1 MTSDAAAEPG
11 PANPVLSLLR
21 ERRSV
26 RAFSGQHVAQEDL
39 RQILLAT
46 RQAPGSINAQG
57 LSLVVVRDPERIR
70 AVAQIAGGQPQ
81 VAGADVVVV
90 FVIDFHRTGLAAER
104 HGREQVVQRSAEGI
118 LVGAVDAGIAL
129 ATFQTAAHCLGYAT
143 TAIGGIRNNPA
154 GLIELLGLPE
164 HTFPVVAS
172 TLGVAGPESSVQ
184 IKPRMPLESYA
195 MEERYDEEAVA
206 PGAPGPTTRRCGPG
220 GTSRAWRRWA
230 PGPRTPPRP
239 TPPTTSPRWRPPWR
253 HRGSAS
259 STAPRPAPDS
269 PSEPGC
275 RRDDRAPRPGGAVG
289 VEHSSASAWSGTG
302 RRASET
308 PSR

>member
-26 RAFSGQHVAQEDL
+26 RAFTGEHVDQEDL

-46 RQAPGSINAQG
+46 RQAPSSINAQG

-70 AVAQIAGGQPQ
+70 AVAEIAGGQPQ

-90 FVIDFHRTGLAAER
+90 FVIDYHRTGLAADQ
-104 HGREQVVQRSAEGI
+104 HGRQQVVQRSAEGV

-129 ATFQTAAHCLGYAT
+129 ATFQTAAHSLGYAT
-143 TAIGGIRNNPA
+143 TAIGGIRNDPA

-172 TLGVAGPESSVQ
+172 TLGAPDPEKLPRV
-184 IKPRMPLESYA
+184 KPRLPLESYA

-206 PGAPGPTTRRCGPG
+206 RGARAYDEAL
-220 GTSRAWRRWA
+220 RAWWDEQGMEEMGTWSQDTSATYATYYFPTVAATMEAQGFRFLD
-230 PGPRTPPRP
+230 GPQ
-239 TPPTTSPRWRPPWR
+239 
-253 HRGSAS
+253 A
-259 STAPRPAPDS
+259 
-269 PSEPGC
+269 
-275 RRDDRAPRPGGAVG
+275 GA
-289 VEHSSASAWSGTG
+289 
-302 RRASET
+302 
-308 PSR
+308 